1 MNENI
6 KLTINGIQTVVAAGT
21 TVLKAAKDIGINI
34 PTLCHLPELHA
45 HGICRICVVQVEGRP
60 NLLAACVLQVTEGM
74 VIDTNTAQI
83 HKARKTALELMLSA
97 HRKDCLSCDRSMD
110 CELQELAN
118 QFRVDAYR
126 FETSICDETID
137 QSSRSIVRDNSKCI
151 LCRRC
156 ITVCQDVQ
164 DIHAI
169 GIMERGFSSLVQPAF
184 ENLGDTIC
192 INCGQCIAVCPV
204 NAIYERDDIEN
215 VRAAINDP
223 TKHVVVQTAPAIR
236 AALGETQGLPP
247 GTLVTKK
254 MVTAL
259 NLLGFDSV
267 FDTNFSADLTII
279 EEGTELLTRLKKAIV
294 DKDNTVSLP
303 MTTSCSPGWVKYLE
317 HYFPELTANVS
328 TAKSPQQMMG
338 TIIKTYYAKS
348 KNIDPK
354 DIVSVSI
361 MPCTAKKYE
370 AARPEMRASGFQ
382 DVDYVLTT
390 RELGK
395 IIREHTIDFVNLHDS
410 EFDDPLG
417 RSSGAADIFA
427 NSGGVTEAAIRTV
440 YELVTGKEL
449 PMDGLHVTDLMD
461 IKGIREASLLFENCL
476 PEYSWLNGVTARVAA
491 TSGLGNAKVLMED
504 VKAGKSPY
512 HLIEVMGCPGG
523 CISGGGQPR
532 RSTEEVKKLR
542 FRAIIQEDEGKQLRK
557 SHENPLIK
565 TIYHDFLG
573 TPNSHKA
580 HELLHTH
587 YTKRTVHD

>member
-1 MNENI
+1 MNEKI
-6 KLTINGIQTVVAAGT
+6 KVTINGIQTQIPLGT
-21 TVLKAAKDIGINI
+21 TVLKAAKGIGINI
-34 PTLCHLPELHA
+34 PTLCHLPDIHA
-45 HGICRICVVQVEGRP
+45 HGICRICVVEVEGRP
-60 NLLAACVLQVTEGM
+60 NLLAACILQVMDGM
-74 VIDTNTAQI
+74 VINTNTAEI

-126 FETSICDETID
+126 FETDISDETID
-137 QSSRSIVRDNSKCI
+137 ESSRSIVRDNSKCI

-156 ITVCQDVQ
+156 ITVCQEVQ
-164 DIHAI
+164 GVDAI
-169 GIMERGFSSLVQPAF
+169 GIMERGFHSVVQPAF

-215 VRAAINDP
+215 VRDAINDP
-223 TKHVVVQTAPAIR
+223 NKHVVVQTAPAIR

-247 GTLVTKK
+247 GTLVTNK

-259 NLLGFDSV
+259 KLLGFNSV

-279 EEGTELLTRLKKAIV
+279 EEGTELLTRLKKVIV
-294 DKDNTVSLP
+294 DKDSSVSLP

-317 HYFPELTANVS
+317 HYFPELTSNVS

-338 TIIKTYYAKS
+338 AIIKTYYANR
-348 KNIDPK
+348 KNVDPK

-370 AARPEMRASGFQ
+370 AARPEMRASGYQ

-395 IIREHTIDFVNLHDS
+395 MIRENTIDFINLPNS

-417 RSSGAADIFA
+417 RSTGAADIFA
-427 NSGGVTEAAIRTV
+427 NSGGVTEAAIRTI
-440 YELVTGKEL
+440 YELVTGREL
-449 PMDGLHVTDLMD
+449 PMDGLHVKDLMD

-476 PEYSWLNGVTARVAA
+476 PEYSWLNGVTAKVAA
-491 TSGLGNAKVLMED
+491 TSGMNNAKILMD
-504 VKAGKSPY
+504 AVKNGESPY
-512 HLIEVMGCPGG
+512 HFIEVMGCPGG

-532 RSTEEVKKLR
+532 KTTEEVKKLR
-542 FRAIIQEDEGKQLRK
+542 FSAIIQEDEGKQYRK
-557 SHENPLIK
+557 SHNNPLIK
-565 TIYHDFLG
+565 TIYQDFLG
-573 TPNSHKA
+573 QPNSHKA

-587 YTKRTVHD
+587 YTKRYVHD